1 MANEWRRYCAKITNV
16 WILKKVSWNYWFIS
30 SLRCYDVPLQTQQS
44 LYNLHSAQCTIVA
57 PNHCYMINSGH
68 LRATDATT
76 KCNML
81 QSSKRC
87 GCNKCICLNFN
98 GKCKCPFV
106 MYFFTVVVMF
116 STFGCDT
123 SICSYS
129 KSQFQYVYLEA
140 FKPLWNWKW
149 HNFRQLKPT
158 TLSQMEV
165 ALQHTQEVS
174 VKCMRR
180 VDGSY

>member
-106 MYFFTVVVMF
+106 MYFFLRLLWCFQHLAVTPQFVHILNPNFNMF
-116 STFGCDT
+116 IWRPSNPCETENGIILDN
-123 SICSYS
+123 
-129 KSQFQYVYLEA
+129 
-140 FKPLWNWKW
+140 WN
-149 HNFRQLKPT
+149 
-158 TLSQMEV
+158 
-165 ALQHTQEVS
+165 
-174 VKCMRR
+174 
-180 VDGSY
+180 

>member
-1 MANEWRRYCAKITNV
+1 MM
-16 WILKKVSWNYWFIS
+16 
-30 SLRCYDVPLQTQQS
+30 PLQTQQS
-44 LYNLHSAQCTIVA
+44 LYNLHSSQCTIVA
-57 PNHCYMINSGH
+57 PNHCYMINSGQF
-68 LRATDATT
+68 RATDAMHVTDATT

-87 GCNKCICLNFN
+87 SCNKCICLNFN
-98 GKCKCPFV
+98 GKWMQMPFCDV
-106 MYFFTVVVMF
+106 LFFTVVVMF

-149 HNFRQLKPT
+149 HNFGQLKLT

-165 ALQHTQEVS
+165 ALQHTQELS

-180 VDGSY
+180 ADGSY

>member
-57 PNHCYMINSGH
+57 PNHCYMINSGQF
-68 LRATDATT
+68 RASDAMHVTDATT

-106 MYFFTVVVMF
+106 MYFFLRLLWCFQHLAVTPQFVHILNPNFNMF
-116 STFGCDT
+116 RWRPSNHCEIENGTILDN
-123 SICSYS
+123 
-129 KSQFQYVYLEA
+129 
-140 FKPLWNWKW
+140 WNQQPYHRW
-149 HNFRQLKPT
+149 R
-158 TLSQMEV
+158 
-165 ALQHTQEVS
+165 
-174 VKCMRR
+174 
-180 VDGSY
+180 